1 MKWINNYVYEFVYF
15 KNCRYLKIQ
24 ELKKVGFKQ
33 WILFMRFTLC
43 HQVQVQIWLGLMSLT
58 VEGNQFL
65 NLLVFKQMSVNK
77 QGVSTV
83 EVKNVEMW
91 TNASME
97 AIFKAYLCL

>member
-1 MKWINNYVYEFVYF
+1 
-15 KNCRYLKIQ
+15 
-24 ELKKVGFKQ
+24 
-33 WILFMRFTLC
+33 MRFTLC

-83 EVKNVEMW
+83 EVKNVEM
-91 TNASME
+91 
-97 AIFKAYLCL
+97 